1 MFKITV
7 RRAVLLG
14 LVFAGPVAACG
25 SKGSSGLPGDTG
37 NGGSGSGGSGGDDNS
52 SSGAS
57 GGNGSGGGSNG
68 ASSSGSV
75 FDPTTGGTTGT
86 IMLTPDAA
94 CAFSSQMGQ
103 QQALNAYMML
113 DYSLSMQM
121 NGKWTGITNAINSF
135 VQQPTSG
142 ISVGLQYFAQSA
154 PPPDGGAAAGLFCL
168 IPAVCD
174 SCDPA
179 AYAMPAIE
187 IAPLPGVASQI
198 TASLAAHTTPN
209 TATPTGPALQG
220 AIDHAT
226 TWANAHPADATIVIL
241 ATDGDPSECGSTT
254 TTASLLS
261 QVESI
266 AAAGVAATPKILTF
280 VIGVGTETANL
291 DGIAMAGGTGNAF
304 IVDTSMNVSQQFLT
318 ALNKIRGAALGC
330 QYKIPIP
337 DSGTVNTGE
346 VNVQF
351 TATGGKPELV
361 PQVASQAKCPTSG
374 DAWYYDNAANP
385 TEILLCTSTCGT
397 VATGGTVD
405 VLTGCQTVMAPPTK

>member
-1 MFKITV
+1 MPFKLTV
-7 RRAVLLG
+7 RRTLLTAII
-14 LVFAGPVAACG
+14 FAGPIAACG
-25 SKGSSGLPGDTG
+25 SKGGGLTGDDGSG
-37 NGGSGSGGSGGDDNS
+37 NGSGSSGGDNS
-52 SSGAS
+52 SSGGL
-57 GGNGSGGGSNG
+57 GGGSTGSGGG
-68 ASSSGSV
+68 ASSSGSGL
-75 FDPTTGGTTGT
+75 FKSNDSGAGGT
-86 IMLTPDAA
+86 LVLSPDAA
-94 CAFSSQMGQ
+94 CAFSSQMGE

-113 DYSLSMQM
+113 DYSLSMTM

-154 PPPDGGAAAGLFCL
+154 PPPDGGAVAGLFCL

-179 AYAMPAIE
+179 AYAQPAIE

-198 TASLAAHTTPN
+198 TASLAAHTAPN

-241 ATDGDPSECGSTT
+241 ATDGDPSECGSATS
-254 TTASLLS
+254 TASLLS

-291 DGIAMAGGTGNAF
+291 DGIAQAGGTGNAF
-304 IVDTSMNVSQQFLT
+304 IVDTSQNVSTQFLD

-330 QYKIPIP
+330 QYKIPVP
-337 DSGTVNTGE
+337 DSGVVNTGE

-351 TATGGKPELV
+351 TATGGSPELV
-361 PQVASQAKCPTSG
+361 PQVASKAQCPASG
-374 DAWYYDNAANP
+374 NAWYYDNP
-385 TEILLCTSTCGT
+385 SSPSQILLCTSTCGT

-405 VLTGCQTVMAPPTK
+405 VLTGCQTVMAQPTR